1 MLRLFSAFSLV
12 FLCLILVLPLLLI
25 DGLILYVGG
34 VAFDSLVGCLV
45 FLLCFYLASLLVSVI
60 FDGVMRALG
69 GLFKHLISNV
79 LFAAV
84 NFWVS
89 LSVLLLMDLYVE
101 TITISFATKV
111 VLIFVHTSL
120 FYLIHQSSDSTAKT
134 FEVNEPHDPV
144 VKEALRLLE
153 NEDPVTCVETLCL
166 RFPDRPKKD
175 IIRIVHRLHSN

>member
-1 MLRLFSAFSLV
+1 MSRLFSAFSLV
-12 FLCLILVLPLLLI
+12 VLCLILVLPLLLI
-25 DGLILYVGG
+25 DGLILYVGDTS
-34 VAFDSLVGCLV
+34 FDSLVGCLT
-45 FLLCFYLASLLVSVI
+45 FLFCFYLASLLVSII

-69 GLFKHLISNV
+69 GLFKRSISNV
-79 LFAAV
+79 LFAVV
-84 NFWVS
+84 NFLVS
-89 LSVLLLMDLYVE
+89 LSVLLWMDLYAE

-120 FYLIHQSSDSTAKT
+120 FYLIHHSSDSTKAS
-134 FEVNEPHDPV
+134 EVNEPHDPV

-153 NEDPVTCVETLCL
+153 NEDPVTCVEMLCL